1 MSDKEKKKIKIT
13 YQMFR
18 WGPLLVKTT
27 IPEELRLKFLNE
39 AKASTLDFET
49 KLAGMIKKEVGFRD
63 SKIFIPFFTQMF
75 DMYADAQF
83 KWAPE
88 VGAKPEDFKQQYTLD
103 SLWANFQ
110 GPGDFNPPH
119 DHGGALS
126 WVIYLTIPEAL
137 KEEQAAYKGRSAG
150 PGGITFIYGEGP
162 RTFITHHSHFPQE
175 GDMFIF
181 PAGLKHWVFPFKSD
195 CTRVSVS
202 GNVGDS
208 IKIKHLKN
216 YIEEENKKKG
226 EKNEQNNSKENNKKT
241 V

>member
-1 MSDKEKKKIKIT
+1 MSEEKKKQIRLE

-18 WGPLLVKTT
+18 WGPLLIKTKIT
-27 IPEELRLKFLNE
+27 EEMRLKFLSE
-39 AKASTLDFET
+39 AKASTLDFEP

-63 SKIFIPFFTQMF
+63 SKIFLPFFNQMF

-88 VGAKPEDFKQQYTLD
+88 VNTKPEDFKQQYTLD

-137 KEEQAAYKGRSAG
+137 KKEQAAYTGRSAG

-162 RTFITHHSHFPQE
+162 RTFITHHSHFPEE

-202 GNVGDS
+202 GNVSDS
-208 IKIKHLKN
+208 IKFKHLKN
-216 YIEEENKKKG
+216 HFKEQEK
-226 EKNEQNNSKENNKKT
+226 EKNE
-241 V
+241 

>member
-1 MSDKEKKKIKIT
+1 MSEEKKKQIRLE

-18 WGPLLVKTT
+18 WGPLLIKTKIT
-27 IPEELRLKFLNE
+27 EEMRLKFLSE
-39 AKASTLDFET
+39 AKASTLDFEP

-63 SKIFIPFFTQMF
+63 SKIFLPFFNQMF

-88 VGAKPEDFKQQYTLD
+88 VNTKPEDFKQQYTLD

-137 KEEQAAYKGRSAG
+137 KKEQAAYKGRSAG

-162 RTFITHHSHFPQE
+162 RTFITHHSHFPEE

-202 GNVGDS
+202 GNVSDS
-208 IKIKHLKN
+208 IKFKHLKN
-216 YIEEENKKKG
+216 HFKEQEK
-226 EKNEQNNSKENNKKT
+226 EKNE
-241 V
+241 